1 MWLPVP
7 GSPVLDLSIRLAR
20 AARSLDL
27 VISELINGCLQQRV
41 RIVATGRTRA
51 AFEDKSTGGMDS
63 CGHGHV
69 SYPPVQISFLE
80 LLGRL
85 PRPSIF
91 LGQG

>member
-7 GSPVLDLSIRLAR
+7 GSPVLDLCIRLAR
-20 AARSLDL
+20 AAQRLDL
-27 VISELINGCLQQRV
+27 VISELVNGCLQQRV
-41 RIVATGRTRA
+41 QIVATSRTRG
-51 AFEDKSTGGMDS
+51 AFEGKSTGGMDS

-69 SYPPVQISFLE
+69 SYPPVPISFLE

-85 PRPSIF
+85 PWPSIF